1 MQSENVPKLNN
12 ELAKFWDLETLG
24 IKEDE
29 PSVYDKFT
37 QDVDFNSERYEAKLP
52 FKEEHPLLPDNYSV
66 CVKRLGSLIGR
77 LQKTPEILQ
86 EYHKVIQDQITSG
99 VVEEIKGIEVKPPG
113 QVHYLPHK
121 EVVRNDKDTTKL
133 RVVYDASARNYGPSL
148 NDCLYAG
155 PSLTPLIFNILIRFR
170 IYPVAVSADI
180 EKAFLNIAIS
190 PEHRDYLR
198 FLWVRPLRFTRV
210 VFSLTSSPF
219 ILNATIKHHVS
230 QYTTSDPEFV
240 KEVMRSL
247 YVDDFAS
254 GSWNVQTVLQLST
267 KVKTR
272 LSDGGFNMRKW
283 TSNSKELMEE
293 LRKDARKFGMD
304 PLPEMETL
312 PPEKELISMILCL
325 NRIINYSDRRGIQ
338 LQMY

>member
-1 MQSENVPKLNN
+1 MRRGASPGPVAIWTGLGWVLSGPVVTCTPKNPDRTSVNLTPTHVLRVETSTVQSENVPKLNN

-29 PSVYDKFT
+29 PSEYDKFT
-37 QDVDFNSERYEAKLP
+37 QEVDFNSERYEAKLP

-99 VVEEIKGIEVKPPG
+99 VVEEIKEIEVKPPG

-148 NDCLYAG
+148 NDCLYAS

-190 PEHRDYLR
+190 PEHRDYPR
-198 FLWVRPLRFTRV
+198 FLWVDDPMNEDPKIRLLRFTRV
-210 VFSLTSSPF
+210 VFGLTSSPF
-219 ILNATIKHHVS
+219 ILNATIKHHVG
-230 QYTTSDPEFV
+230 QYTTSDPE
-240 KEVMRSL
+240 
-247 YVDDFAS
+247 
-254 GSWNVQTVLQLST
+254 
-267 KVKTR
+267 
-272 LSDGGFNMRKW
+272 
-283 TSNSKELMEE
+283 
-293 LRKDARKFGMD
+293 
-304 PLPEMETL
+304 
-312 PPEKELISMILCL
+312 LC
-325 NRIINYSDRRGIQ
+325 G
-338 LQMY
+338 

>member
-1 MQSENVPKLNN
+1 
-12 ELAKFWDLETLG
+12 
-24 IKEDE
+24 
-29 PSVYDKFT
+29 
-37 QDVDFNSERYEAKLP
+37 
-52 FKEEHPLLPDNYSV
+52 
-66 CVKRLGSLIGR
+66 
-77 LQKTPEILQ
+77 
-86 EYHKVIQDQITSG
+86 
-99 VVEEIKGIEVKPPG
+99 VEEIKEIEVKPPG

-198 FLWVRPLRFTRV
+198 FLWVDDPMNEDPKIRLLRFTRV
-210 VFSLTSSPF
+210 VFGLTSSPF

-230 QYTTSDPEFV
+230 QYTTSDPEFA

-254 GSWNVQTVLQLST
+254 GSWNVQTALQLST

-272 LSDGGFNMRKW
+272 LSDGGFNMRK
-283 TSNSKELMEE
+283 
-293 LRKDARKFGMD
+293 
-304 PLPEMETL
+304 
-312 PPEKELISMILCL
+312 
-325 NRIINYSDRRGIQ
+325 
-338 LQMY
+338 